1 MISLNNASP
10 DERLRVYLNDHLAGA
25 TAGVALAKRIRDRNT
40 GPVGQAFGELVPDLE
55 DDQRTLRDIVTSM
68 EFSGSG
74 AKQVLADM
82 VEKVGRLKFNGQI
95 FGYSLLSKM
104 EELEVMALG
113 IEGKAKMWSALGSI
127 AERRPQLSKFDF
139 EKLGVQARLQHDRVE
154 ALRIEAAREAL
165 AETADEAADEK
176 VETAAAS

>member
-40 GPVGQAFGELVPDLE
+40 GPVGQTFTELVPDLE
-55 DDQRTLRDIVTSM
+55 DDAQTLRDIIAAM

-74 AKQVLADM
+74 AKQLLADV
-82 VEKVGRLKFNGQI
+82 VEKVGRLKLNGQI

-104 EELEVMALG
+104 EELELMSLG
-113 IEGKAKMWSALGSI
+113 IEGKAKLWTALR
-127 AERRPQLSKFDF
+127 AVADRRPPLQRFDF
-139 EKLGVQARLQHDRVE
+139 DKLEAQARLQHDRVE
-154 ALRIEAAREAL
+154 QLRLEAALDAL
-165 AETADEAADEK
+165 AETADETEAQDSAQ
-176 VETAAAS
+176 AS

>member
-25 TAGVALAKRIRDRNT
+25 TAGIALAKRIRDRNT
-40 GPVGQAFGELVPDLE
+40 GPVGQTFAELVPDLE
-55 DDQRTLRDIVTSM
+55 DDERTLRDIIAAM

-74 AKQVLADM
+74 AKQLLADV
-82 VEKVGRLKFNGQI
+82 VEKVGRLKLNGQI

-113 IEGKAKMWSALGSI
+113 IEGKAKMWSALQSV

-165 AETADEAADEK
+165 AEGPADRADAEA
-176 VETAAAS
+176 ETAKAG